1 MNRYEKNRK
10 SEVLACFVAN
20 VCLKRYLDIVNQ
32 CAEEIRKMQ
41 TNDFFIGDY
50 EIPADEMKCRAGEKS
65 DRNCDVADL
74 IEKAPLDLSGLEDE
88 KLEELLDRIEEA
100 LDAGTSVFGR
110 TICKFEHLKKKVQG
124 YRENTG

>member
-1 MNRYEKNRK
+1 MNRYEKKRK

-20 VCLKRYLDIVNQ
+20 VCLKRYLDTVNQ

-41 TNDFFIGDY
+41 TNDFFTGGY
-50 EIPADEMKCRAGEKS
+50 EVPANEMKCREGEIR
-65 DRNCDVADL
+65 DHCDAADM
-74 IEKAPLDLSGLEDE
+74 IEKDPLDLSGLEDE
-88 KLEELLDRIEEA
+88 KLEELLDRIEDA

-124 YRENTG
+124 YRENAG